1 MRFSVILPIY
11 KVEKY
16 LRECVDSI
24 LNQTFGD
31 YELILVDDGSP
42 DASGAICDDYA
53 KKDARIKVIHKKNG
67 GLSDARNAGFEIAR
81 GEYVVFI
88 DSDDYV
94 TDADFLKK
102 ISEKID
108 ERGSDII
115 LYKYSKLYD
124 ETKKMDPPTFSLG
137 FADGITDSD
146 ELLYELVKRDAYYG
160 MAWIKAFRREVAVN
174 GNVKFEKGLLGEDM
188 DWYFGLLLHSQGIS
202 AIDESF
208 IAYRQREGSITAT
221 HKIKNLTDFIYI
233 LEKWHGIIKSAD
245 IKEVKRQAL
254 FGALAKY
261 YSNLLIVYMRIKD
274 KEKKKYKKRVKALS
288 VLLDHSVSARPI
300 QIRRYYKILGLG
312 GTVALLKIYDKVRK

>member
-16 LRECVDSI
+16 LAECVDSI
-24 LNQTFGD
+24 LNQSFTD
-31 YELILVDDGSP
+31 YEIILVDDGSP
-42 DASGAICDDYA
+42 DGSGAICDDYA

-67 GLSDARNAGFEIAR
+67 GLSDARNAGFEIAL

-94 TDADFLKK
+94 TNNDFLKK
-102 ISEKID
+102 ISDKRD
-108 ERGSDII
+108 ECGSDII

-124 ETKKMDPPTFSLG
+124 ETKKMDAPAFSLD
-137 FADGITDSD
+137 FVNGITDSD
-146 ELLYELVKRDAYYG
+146 ELLYELVKKDAYYG
-160 MAWIKAFRREVAVN
+160 MAWIKAFKREVAVKGN
-174 GNVKFEKGLLGEDM
+174 GAFEKGLLGEDM
-188 DWYFGLLLHSQGIS
+188 DWYFNLLLHSDRIS

-233 LEKWHGIIKSAD
+233 LEKWHEIIRAAD
-245 IKEVKRQAL
+245 MTDVKRKAL
-254 FGALAKY
+254 LGALAKY

-288 VLLDHSVSARPI
+288 VLLDHSVSARPM

-312 GTVALLKIYDKVRK
+312 GTVALLKIYDKLRK